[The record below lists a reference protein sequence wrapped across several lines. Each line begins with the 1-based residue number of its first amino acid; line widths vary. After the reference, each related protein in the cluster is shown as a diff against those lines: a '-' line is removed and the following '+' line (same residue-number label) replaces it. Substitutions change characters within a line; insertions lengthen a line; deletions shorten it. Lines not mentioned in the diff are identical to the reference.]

1 MLNIPMNIVM
11 CSRCGKTHPNNQPCE
26 CLNEQNKDRITED
39 TERSTGF
46 IQVTNGSMSG
56 FSVPIK
62 DGETLYLGKDPK
74 VSNLVFTSDYKN
86 VSRMH
91 CAVTFDAK
99 ANRYFVTDSS
109 SNGTYLISKKR
120 LIKGKRT
127 PVNINTVLILANDE
141 CTVILG

>member
-1 MLNIPMNIVM
+1 M
-11 CSRCGKTHPNNQPCE
+11 
-26 CLNEQNKDRITED
+26 TEEA
-39 TERSTGF
+39 ERSTGF
-46 IQVTNGSMSG
+46 IQVTNGSMNG

-74 VSNLVFTSDYKN
+74 FANLVFTGDYKN

-99 ANRYFVTDSS
+99 ANRYYVTDSS

-127 PVNINTVLILANDE
+127 PVNINTVLILANDD
-141 CTVILG
+141 CTVLLG